1 MPGRPEGGLLLLQQD
16 MSEPKVR
23 AFGNGRVAVF
33 SGRAPDKT
41 GVNEDAAALIPY
53 DRDSGV
59 LVVADGAGGMRAG
72 FRASN
77 VAIKRLRSTLRAG
90 AREGAPLRE
99 MLLEGIDRANAAVCA
114 IGGAA
119 TTLAAVE
126 IQHRTVRTY
135 HAGDTPVMVVGG
147 RGLIK
152 LKTIDHSPV
161 GYAHESGVLNE
172 EEAIHHELRHVISN
186 FLGNQD
192 MRVEVSSPLTL
203 AVRDRLLIASDGLF
217 DNLKLRE
224 IGEII
229 YKGRVINAA
238 RNLVTLSRQRMQA
251 AGDGEPSK
259 PDDLTL
265 LLYRPIRRR

>member
-1 MPGRPEGGLLLLQQD
+1 MPGRLEGGLLLLQQD
-16 MSEPKVR
+16 MTEPKVR
-23 AFGNGRVAVF
+23 TFGNGRVAVF

-53 DRDSGV
+53 DRTSGV

-72 FRASN
+72 FRASSLA
-77 VAIKRLRSTLRAG
+77 VKRLRSTLRSG
-90 AREGAPLRE
+90 VREGAPLRE
-99 MLLEGIDRANAAVCA
+99 KLLEGIERANAAVCA

-135 HAGDTPVMVVGG
+135 HAGDTPIMVVGG

-161 GYAHESGVLNE
+161 GYAQESGVLTE

-186 FLGNQD
+186 FLGIED

-203 AVRDRLLIASDGLF
+203 AVRDRLLIATDGLF
-217 DNLKLRE
+217 DNLK
-224 IGEII
+224 IGEIDEI
-229 YKGRVINAA
+229 IHKGRLISAA
-238 RNLVTLSRQRMQA
+238 RNLVSLCRRRMQEPE
-251 AGDGEPSK
+251 DGEPSK

-265 LLYRPIRRR
+265 LLYRPTRRR